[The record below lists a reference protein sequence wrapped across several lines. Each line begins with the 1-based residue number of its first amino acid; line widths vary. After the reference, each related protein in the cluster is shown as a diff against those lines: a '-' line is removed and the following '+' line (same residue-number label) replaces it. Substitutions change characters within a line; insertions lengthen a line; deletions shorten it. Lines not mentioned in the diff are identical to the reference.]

1 MESEPRSSWRS
12 AGQRHSL
19 SNCKLESVLL
29 SVALLLTGCAAAP
42 TVARHEARVRDA
54 WQCELEAEE
63 YLRATQNAND
73 IRYLMIEACMAMRGY
88 QSR

>member
-1 MESEPRSSWRS
+1 MRSSVDACIRR
-12 AGQRHSL
+12 A
-19 SNCKLESVLL
+19 VLL
-29 SVALLLTGCAAAP
+29 SVTLLLAGCAATP

-88 QSR
+88 RSR

>member
-1 MESEPRSSWRS
+1 MRSSVDACIRR
-12 AGQRHSL
+12 A
-19 SNCKLESVLL
+19 VLL